1 MTLHNHNAS
10 QSSRVLVQLRDMILK
25 GEFGP
30 GERLAEIPLSERL
43 NTSRTPVRLA
53 LGTLEQEGLIEPSS
67 SGGYQMRGYTAKEVL
82 DAIRARGVLEGFA
95 ARTLAEQGLSR
106 ALAKELHQC
115 LALGD
120 AAVNKPEMDL
130 DDYACYVTM
139 NKDFHQLIIEG
150 CDNAS
155 VVRMMERLSAMPFAS
170 PSAMLPMQSTIAE
183 GTRWMQLAHLQHHHL
198 VQALERGQSARAQGL
213 GEEHVEIACRN
224 WEYALERP
232 DAAVQL
238 LPAMRL
244 VTDTKRTRVGTAV
257 L

>member
-1 MTLHNHNAS
+1 MTRMNPNAS
-10 QSSRVLVQLRDMILK
+10 QNSRVLVQLRDMILK
-25 GEFGP
+25 GEFVP

-53 LGTLEQEGLIEPSS
+53 LGTLEQEGLIELST

-106 ALAKELHQC
+106 ALFKELKLC
-115 LALGD
+115 LDIGD
-120 AAVNKPEMDL
+120 EAVNKHEMDL
-130 DDYACYVTM
+130 DDYASYVNM
-139 NKDFHQLIIEG
+139 NKDFHGLIMDG
-150 CDNAS
+150 CENAS
-155 VVRMMERLSAMPFAS
+155 VLRMMERLNSMPFAS
-170 PSAMLPMQSTIAE
+170 PSAMLPMQSTLEE

-198 VQALERGQSARAQGL
+198 FQALERGQSARAQAL

-224 WEYALERP
+224 LEYALEKP
-232 DAAVQL
+232 ELAIQL

-244 VTDTKRTRVGTAV
+244 VTGTNRRTV
-257 L
+257 LKA